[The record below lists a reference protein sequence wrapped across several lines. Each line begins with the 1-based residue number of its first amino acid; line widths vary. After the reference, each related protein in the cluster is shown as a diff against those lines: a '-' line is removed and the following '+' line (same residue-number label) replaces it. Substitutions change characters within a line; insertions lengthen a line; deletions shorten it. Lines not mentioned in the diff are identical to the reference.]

1 MNTTKPGLCST
12 VTEFVPF
19 PARPTVHL
27 CQRLSLD
34 FLIDGEH
41 MHRSPVLT
49 DSRGGLLAFVRGN
62 WYLIVCDPWTRQYRV
77 LEFPWERPGDR
88 KCLYDYLGAFILNAS
103 HSDGD
108 DKSSLCVYLI
118 TNKMDDT
125 TTAEAFVFSARD
137 NGWTW
142 WTVSSAMSTR
152 MWQT

>member
-1 MNTTKPGLCST
+1 
-12 VTEFVPF
+12 
-19 PARPTVHL
+19 
-27 CQRLSLD
+27 
-34 FLIDGEH
+34 

-49 DSRGGLLAFVRGN
+49 DSRGGLLAFVRDD
-62 WYLIVCDPWTRQYRV
+62 WHAVVCDPWTRQCRV

-137 NGWTW
+137 NG
-142 WTVSSAMSTR
+142 
-152 MWQT
+152 